1 LQTDNFFPG
10 NLVLTRRNDYNL
22 SSASV
27 DKRIP
32 HCRQNRSVK
41 GSSTVNARGAT
52 RLGLLILG
60 LALSAAVACDAQ
72 ELLPAT
78 HTVVTAASS
87 IESTAL
93 TSDDGGG
100 VIAGHIAN
108 INGTS
113 AQYMG
118 GGCER
123 ERRPNCSRPGRRSTR
138 R

>member
-1 LQTDNFFPG
+1 M
-10 NLVLTRRNDYNL
+10 
-22 SSASV
+22 
-27 DKRIP
+27 
-32 HCRQNRSVK
+32 
-41 GSSTVNARGAT
+41 NAGGAP
-52 RLGLLILG
+52 RLGLLALG
-60 LALSAAVACDAQ
+60 LALSAGVACDAQ

-78 HTVVTAASS
+78 DTVVTAASS

-108 INGTS
+108 ISGTS
-113 AQYMG
+113 ARYMG

-123 ERRPNCSRPGRRSTR
+123 ERRPNCSRPGRRSSR

>member
-1 LQTDNFFPG
+1 M
-10 NLVLTRRNDYNL
+10 
-22 SSASV
+22 
-27 DKRIP
+27 
-32 HCRQNRSVK
+32 
-41 GSSTVNARGAT
+41 NAGGVT
-52 RLGLLILG
+52 RLGLLALG

-72 ELLPAT
+72 ELIPAT
-78 HTVVTAASS
+78 DTAMSAASS
-87 IESTAL
+87 IEITAL

-100 VIAGHIAN
+100 VIAGQIAN
-108 INGTS
+108 ISGTS

>member
-1 LQTDNFFPG
+1 M
-10 NLVLTRRNDYNL
+10 
-22 SSASV
+22 
-27 DKRIP
+27 
-32 HCRQNRSVK
+32 
-41 GSSTVNARGAT
+41 NAGGAT
-52 RLGLLILG
+52 RLGLLTLG
-60 LALSAAVACDAQ
+60 LALSAAVAWDGQ
-72 ELLPAT
+72 GLLPAT
-78 HTVVTAASS
+78 DTVVGAASS
-87 IESTAL
+87 IETTAV

-108 INGTS
+108 ISRTS

>member
-1 LQTDNFFPG
+1 
-10 NLVLTRRNDYNL
+10 
-22 SSASV
+22 
-27 DKRIP
+27 
-32 HCRQNRSVK
+32 
-41 GSSTVNARGAT
+41 VNARGVT
-52 RLGLLILG
+52 RLGLLALG
-60 LALSAAVACDAQ
+60 LALSAAVVCDTQ

-78 HTVVTAASS
+78 NTVVAAASS

-100 VIAGHIAN
+100 VIAGHIAT
-108 INGTS
+108 ISKTS

-123 ERRPNCSRPGRRSTR
+123 ERRPNCNRPGRRSTR

>member
-1 LQTDNFFPG
+1 M
-10 NLVLTRRNDYNL
+10 
-22 SSASV
+22 
-27 DKRIP
+27 
-32 HCRQNRSVK
+32 
-41 GSSTVNARGAT
+41 NACGVA
-52 RLGLLILG
+52 RLGLLTLG
-60 LALSAAVACDAQ
+60 LSLSAAVVCDAQ

-78 HTVVTAASS
+78 DIVVSAASS

-100 VIAGHIAN
+100 GVIAGHIAN
-108 INGTS
+108 ISGTS

>member
-1 LQTDNFFPG
+1 M
-10 NLVLTRRNDYNL
+10 
-22 SSASV
+22 
-27 DKRIP
+27 
-32 HCRQNRSVK
+32 
-41 GSSTVNARGAT
+41 NACAVA
-52 RLGLLILG
+52 RLGLLTLG
-60 LALSAAVACDAQ
+60 LALSAAVACDVQ

-78 HTVVTAASS
+78 DAASS

-93 TSDDGGG
+93 TSDDAGG

-108 INGTS
+108 ISGTS

-123 ERRPNCSRPGRRSTR
+123 ERRPNCSRPGRRSSR

>member
-1 LQTDNFFPG
+1 M
-10 NLVLTRRNDYNL
+10 
-22 SSASV
+22 
-27 DKRIP
+27 
-32 HCRQNRSVK
+32 
-41 GSSTVNARGAT
+41 NAGGAT
-52 RLGLLILG
+52 RLGLLALG
-60 LALSAAVACDAQ
+60 LALSAGVACDAQ

-78 HTVVTAASS
+78 DTVVTAASS

-93 TSDDGGG
+93 TSDDG

-108 INGTS
+108 ISGTS

>member
-1 LQTDNFFPG
+1 MNG
-10 NLVLTRRNDYNL
+10 CGV
-22 SSASV
+22 A
-27 DKRIP
+27 
-32 HCRQNRSVK
+32 
-41 GSSTVNARGAT
+41 
-52 RLGLLILG
+52 RLGLLAVG
-60 LALSAAVACDAQ
+60 FALSAAVACGAQ

-78 HTVVTAASS
+78 DTVMSAASG

-100 VIAGHIAN
+100 VIAGHIAS
-108 INGTS
+108 ISGTS

>member
-1 LQTDNFFPG
+1 
-10 NLVLTRRNDYNL
+10 
-22 SSASV
+22 
-27 DKRIP
+27 
-32 HCRQNRSVK
+32 
-41 GSSTVNARGAT
+41 VNARGVT
-52 RLGLLILG
+52 RLGLLAFG

-78 HTVVTAASS
+78 DAVVTATSS

-93 TSDDGGG
+93 TSDDGG
-100 VIAGHIAN
+100 VIAGFIPDMSK
-108 INGTS
+108 TS

>member
-1 LQTDNFFPG
+1 
-10 NLVLTRRNDYNL
+10 
-22 SSASV
+22 
-27 DKRIP
+27 
-32 HCRQNRSVK
+32 
-41 GSSTVNARGAT
+41 VNARGVT
-52 RLGLLILG
+52 RLGLLAFG

-72 ELLPAT
+72 ELLPAAD
-78 HTVVTAASS
+78 TVVTAASS

-100 VIAGHIAN
+100 VIAGLIPD
-108 INGTS
+108 IGKTS

-123 ERRPNCSRPGRRSTR
+123 ERRPNCSRPGRRSSR